1 MPARRD
7 AYERA
12 RGAADQSRDVLVVH
26 TLKLSASL
34 RVWQRPRGWSALDP
48 RGCMRHD
55 PSVKDRPYFIWD
67 LDVSEAD
74 LRERLRAR
82 DPQIRAQWQARV
94 MREARFADV
103 WRYVSL
109 DEVVRDWSWI
119 RRHLGRSRAFWEFLL
134 DGWRA
139 RGLLAS

>member
-1 MPARRD
+1 
-7 AYERA
+7 
-12 RGAADQSRDVLVVH
+12 V
-26 TLKLSASL
+26 
-34 RVWQRPRGWSALDP
+34 
-48 RGCMRHD
+48 RHD
-55 PSVKDRPYFIWD
+55 PGVKDRPYFLWD

-74 LRERLRAR
+74 LRERLRAS

-109 DEVVRDWSWI
+109 EEVVRDWSWI
-119 RRHLGRSRAFWEFLL
+119 RGHLGRSRAFWEFLL
-134 DGWRA
+134 EGWRA

>member
-1 MPARRD
+1 MLETNEGHPRMKRMMGFRTVRRESSSPSPAGQAKRL
-7 AYERA
+7 
-12 RGAADQSRDVLVVH
+12 G
-26 TLKLSASL
+26 
-34 RVWQRPRGWSALDP
+34 PCGWSELDP
-48 RGCMRHD
+48 PGRVRHD
-55 PSVKDRPYFIWD
+55 PRVKGRPYFIWD

-74 LRERLRAR
+74 LRERLRAS

-109 DEVVRDWSWI
+109 EEVVRDWSWI

-134 DGWRA
+134 EGWRA